1 MKTLIIGG
9 GMAGLTYGILAATS
23 GEKTLICERNSR
35 VGKKISATGNGK
47 CNLGNANV
55 SLQCFNKS
63 KIVNA
68 VLNAVSVQSYVEFLK
83 DCGIYTFCDAV
94 GRMYPLS
101 ESASN
106 VVDCL
111 RTRYARCG
119 GETLCDCTV
128 TSVKRKGGVFEVDF
142 GSHTGVFDKVVLA
155 CGSASGTSQQSNVS
169 QIVEKRFLTPFVPAL
184 VPVKTKTDKILNGLR
199 AKANVTLFADGV
211 AIAKESGEVQFRDFG
226 LSGICIFNLSS
237 IIARNSV
244 LGENHRYSFA
254 VDTVPSLS
262 LEDLTEILQKRICL
276 DKAEREAYFY
286 GILHNKIAEC
296 VVRRAEDTSAE
307 QLAKTAK
314 NLTFDFERL
323 LDFSVS
329 QVTAGGIDEKFVD
342 ETTLALPNGVIAL
355 GEVLNVDGVCGGNN
369 LYFAAASAM
378 YAFRGGKNE

>member
-55 SLQCFNKS
+55 SLQCFNSS
-63 KIVNA
+63 KIVKA
-68 VLNAVSVQSYVEFLK
+68 VLNAVSVERYVEFLK
-83 DCGIYTFCDAV
+83 DCGIYTFCDAA

-128 TSVKRKGGVFEVDF
+128 TSVKRKGSVFEVDF
-142 GSHTGVFDKVVLA
+142 GSRTDVFDKVVLA

-169 QIVEKRFLTPFVPAL
+169 QIVEKRFLTPLVPAL
-184 VPVKTKTDKILNGLR
+184 VPVKTKTNKILNGLR

-244 LGENHRYSFA
+244 RGENHRYSFT

-286 GILHNKIAEC
+286 GILHNKIAEY
-296 VVRRAEDTSAE
+296 VVLRAEDTTAE

-329 QVTAGGIDEKFVD
+329 QVTAGGIDDKFVD

-355 GEVLNVDGVCGGNN
+355 GEVLNVDGICGGNN

-378 YAFRGGKNE
+378 YAFCGGKNE